1 MFSFSLFG
9 KVIGICM
16 LVNACFNIFILF
28 KYPQFDDAQRNQ
40 AQAEIK
46 DFLAA
51 NPAFQQ
57 QVVDAG
63 FKVGFDF
70 FKSNPGMFLIMCFC
84 YSNIYVCLFLKSQR
98 RQSRLDKQCLVL
110 QHHNILAQ
118 MEEAITPVCKIY
130 YFYFV
135 G

>member
-1 MFSFSLFG
+1 
-9 KVIGICM
+9 M
-16 LVNACFNIFILF
+16 LANACFNIFILF

-70 FKSNPGMFLIMCFC
+70 FKSNPGKL
-84 YSNIYVCLFLKSQR
+84 YALEVRPLPSL
-98 RQSRLDKQCLVL
+98 
-110 QHHNILAQ
+110 
-118 MEEAITPVCKIY
+118 
-130 YFYFV
+130 
-135 G
+135 